1 MGECDINLKEC
12 FNNSGKWV
20 IDKDFALL
28 DAKKRA
34 PKENPVKGFVY
45 LQVKFVEENKADKS
59 GAQPLRKDL
68 MGTKG
73 KEATPEDLAVGI
85 KGSLFV
91 NIINGRNLKIGDSTS
106 SDALCFCKFLGKTKT
121 KTEKIT
127 SLNPTWG
134 HKGSFPV
141 ELKESENAPLCFE
154 VFDWDVLKDDLL
166 GTCQIPMERI
176 LKVKNKWSF
185 NESLPLLDPEPPK
198 DAKDKVVYAGS
209 IYVQCKFVE
218 EGAIDSKPMAPVKE
232 EEMKVQGKNFA
243 LRDY

>member
-45 LQVKFVEENKADKS
+45 LHVKFVEENKADKS
-59 GAQPLRKDL
+59 GALPLHKDL
-68 MGTKG
+68 MDTKG

-106 SDALCFCKFLGKTKT
+106 SDALCFCKFLGEYKN
-121 KTEKIT
+121 E
-127 SLNPTWG
+127 NRED
-134 HKGSFPV
+134 HKFKSNMGTQGFIPSRTQRIRECSFM
-141 ELKESENAPLCFE
+141 L
-154 VFDWDVLKDDLL
+154 
-166 GTCQIPMERI
+166 
-176 LKVKNKWSF
+176 
-185 NESLPLLDPEPPK
+185 
-198 DAKDKVVYAGS
+198 
-209 IYVQCKFVE
+209 
-218 EGAIDSKPMAPVKE
+218 
-232 EEMKVQGKNFA
+232 
-243 LRDY
+243 